1 MDFHQLKTFYQV
13 ASHLN
18 FTRAAE
24 ELNLSQPAVSRQI
37 EALENTVGL
46 PLFDRSGRKI
56 SLTEAGYV
64 LFRQCEQILR
74 LVDSTRLAIDTLK
87 NLESGSLH
95 IGLSSTI
102 GNYILPHTI
111 LQFTR
116 KYPGIQT
123 KISIS
128 CTHDVLHKLENGA
141 VDIAVVS
148 GPITSNA
155 LYVEP
160 FLQDEIVLAMGPGH
174 PLSQQQNITFES
186 IQQFPLL
193 LRAEGS
199 GTREAIERH
208 AARLGWQL
216 PLSIE
221 FETTEAIKQAI
232 MVGSAIG
239 FLSLSA
245 VRSEMRCGLIR
256 TLHHAPFRVSRS
268 FFIASNKAR
277 HPSPGALAFKTFI
290 RKAVLDR
297 PPRGLDDSSTPSGDN
312 LSIQ

>member
-1 MDFHQLKTFYQV
+1 MDFQQLKTFHRV

-24 ELNLSQPAVSRQI
+24 ELHLSQPAVSRQI
-37 EALENTVGL
+37 EALEATLGL

-74 LVDSTRLAIDTLK
+74 LVDSTRTAIDTLK

-128 CTHDVLHKLENGA
+128 CSRDVLQKLESGA

-148 GPITSNA
+148 GPITSTA

-160 FLQDEIVLAMGPGH
+160 FLQDEIVLAMGDGH
-174 PLSQQQNITFES
+174 PLSQLDQITVDS
-186 IQQFPLL
+186 IRQFPLL
-193 LRAEGS
+193 LRSEGS
-199 GTREAIERH
+199 GTREAIARH

-232 MVGSAIG
+232 MAGSGVG
-239 FLSLSA
+239 FLSTFA
-245 VRSEMRCGLIR
+245 VRFEMRYGLIR
-256 TLHHAPFRVSRS
+256 PVRRDPFRVSRS
-268 FFIASNKAR
+268 FFIASHKAR

-290 RKAVLDR
+290 RKMTVDR
-297 PPRGLDDSSTPSGDN
+297 PLCGLDHFPDATVT
-312 LSIQ
+312 

>member
-1 MDFHQLKTFYQV
+1 MDFQQLKTFYRV

-24 ELNLSQPAVSRQI
+24 ELHLSQPAVSRQI
-37 EALENTVGL
+37 EALENTIGL
-46 PLFDRSGRKI
+46 PLFDRASRKI

-74 LVDSTRLAIDTLK
+74 LVDSTRVAIDTLK

-95 IGLSSTI
+95 IGLSSTV

-111 LQFTR
+111 LQFTH

-123 KISIS
+123 KVAIA
-128 CTHDVLHKLENGA
+128 CTRDVLDQLENGA
-141 VDIAVVS
+141 IDIAVVS

-160 FLQDEIVLAMGPGH
+160 FLQDEIVLVMGNEH
-174 PLSQQQNITFES
+174 PLSQQDPITFES
-186 IQQFPLL
+186 IQPFPLL

-199 GTREAIERH
+199 GTREAIARH
-208 AARLGWQL
+208 AARRGWQL
-216 PLSIE
+216 PHAIE

-232 MVGSAIG
+232 MTGSGIG
-239 FLSLSA
+239 FLSTFA
-245 VRSEMRCGLIR
+245 VRFEMRYGLIR
-256 TLHHAPFRVSRS
+256 AVHREPFLVSRS

-277 HPSPGALAFKTFI
+277 HPSPGTLAFKTFI
-290 RKAVLDR
+290 RKTIIDR
-297 PPRGLDDSSTPSGDN
+297 PLCGRNDFLNNTVT
-312 LSIQ
+312 